1 MVFSSLIFLFCY
13 LVVVLGVYYLL
24 PRKARNAFLLFA
36 NLIFYGWGEP
46 VYILLMGV
54 CTLVNYLCGLLLA
67 RAATRARARFWLVCS
82 IVVSLGL
89 LGVFKYTGFFAS
101 LLKLLPGFS
110 AIAVPVI
117 PLPVGISF
125 YTFQS
130 MSYTIDVYRGET
142 AAQRNFITFAAY
154 VSLFPQLIAG
164 PIVRYKDVE
173 EQLTGRMETLSVF
186 AAGVRTFTVGLA
198 KKVLIAN
205 VCGACWTALSA
216 GQSGWAAA
224 WVGILAYTLQIYFDF
239 SGYSD
244 MAVGLGRMFGFEFME
259 NFRYPYLACSITEFW
274 RRWHISLSTW
284 FRDYLY
290 IPLGGNR
297 KGPLC
302 QIRNLL
308 IVWFLTGLWHGA
320 SWNFVL
326 WGLYFFVFILIEKAF
341 LLRVLS
347 KDRIVSHIYLVLI
360 VYFGWILFRFSNVSD
375 ILDVLRGMFGLN
387 GNPLAD
393 FETVTLFKSNIFI
406 IVFCAVVSTPVIRK
420 LGNMVRYTYMD
431 KKGIS
436 IIYAVGRIVI
446 PLLLLIISTAALV
459 GDSYNPFL
467 YFQF

>member
-82 IVVSLGL
+82 IVISLGL

-101 LLKLLPGFS
+101 LLKILPGFS

-164 PIVRYKDVE
+164 PIVRYRDVE
-173 EQLTGRMETLSVF
+173 EQLTGRVETLSGF

-320 SWNFVL
+320 SLNFIL
-326 WGLYFFVFILIEKAF
+326 WGLYYF
-341 LLRVLS
+341 LL
-347 KDRIVSHIYLVLI
+347 LVLERFVLGKAWERVPGFVRLPVTFFLVMI
-360 VYFGWILFRFSNVSD
+360 GWTIFAFPDFSAMLSYFGALFSFGAPALCGDAGFLVLTYLPILL
-375 ILDVLRGMFGLN
+375 IGLLAAT
-387 GNPLAD
+387 PLGKRAYD
-393 FETVTLFKSNIFI
+393 RVKAT
-406 IVFCAVVSTPVIRK
+406 RW
-420 LGNMVRYTYMD
+420 
-431 KKGIS
+431 
-436 IIYAVGRIVI
+436 GRAGE
-446 PLLLLIISTAALV
+446 LLLVAAALILCTAALV
-459 GDSYNPFL
+459 SQSYNPFL
-467 YFQF
+467 YYQF